1 MLNPATLLS
10 VVRSLHLQED
20 CRAELRRID
29 SAEWPAL
36 LKLTD
41 HAQITLPLGI
51 RCREFVPDSVQTRID
66 RNLASNATRY
76 ERLFAEYQKIAGALR
91 ERGIDFVLLKG
102 LSQRAPFYVS
112 DPHHRPQY
120 DIDLYCPHELLK
132 SALDA
137 IVCAGFSP
145 VKPRRN
151 CTDHLP
157 PMMRMSNWK
166 WRGDYY
172 DPELPLT
179 VELHFRFWDPETER
193 LPAPWVEDFW
203 RRRAIC
209 TIRGIEIPTLSL
221 SDGIS
226 YSALHLMRHLLRG
239 DLRIY
244 HVYEVAYFLHQTSRD
259 DELWR
264 GWLDDRLA
272 RPPLIETVAFRL
284 AAKWFGCM
292 VHPIVNEAIK
302 RLPPDIERWFQ
313 LFGYSPLALQ
323 SPNKDELFLHLS
335 LLDKTL
341 DRCTVAVRRLLPCHA
356 GLRVHSVPADKKGW
370 ARVTLITAI
379 RQIQFVL
386 RRSIHHIS
394 TNVRLIRSFFRWK
407 MSARK
412 YAVH

>member
-1 MLNPATLLS
+1 MLNPALLRA
-10 VVRSLHLQED
+10 VRSLHLQED
-20 CRAELRRID
+20 RRAELRRID
-29 SAEWPAL
+29 SVEWPAL

-41 HAQITLPLGI
+41 QARITLPLGI
-51 RCREFVPDSVQTRID
+51 RCREFLPDSIQTRID
-66 RNLASNATRY
+66 RNLASNAVRY
-76 ERLFAEYQKIAGALR
+76 ERLFAEYQQIADALR
-91 ERGIDFVLLKG
+91 ERSIDFVLLKG
-102 LSQRAPFYVS
+102 LSQMAPFYVS

-120 DIDLYCPHELLK
+120 DIDLYCPHELLE
-132 SALDA
+132 SALDTIA
-137 IVCAGFSP
+137 SAGFSP
-145 VKPRRN
+145 VKPRRKR
-151 CTDHLP
+151 TDHLP
-157 PMMRMSNWK
+157 PMMRTSDWK

-203 RRRAIC
+203 RRRASCI
-209 TIRGIEIPTLSL
+209 IRGIEIPTLSL

-259 DELWR
+259 DDLWR
-264 GWLDDRLA
+264 GWLDDRPG

-284 AAKWFGCM
+284 AAEWFGCR
-292 VHPIVNEAIK
+292 VHPIVNEAFK
-302 RLPPDIERWFQ
+302 RLPPDIERWFK

-335 LLDKTL
+335 LLDKTS
-341 DRCTVAVRRLLPCHA
+341 DRCTVALRRLLPCHA
-356 GLRVHSVPADKKGW
+356 GLHVHSVPADKKGW
-370 ARVTLITAI
+370 LRVALTAI
-379 RQIQFVL
+379 RQFDFAA
-386 RRSIHHIS
+386 RRSFHHIS
-394 TNVRLIRSFFRWK
+394 TNIRLIPSFFRWK

-412 YAVH
+412 YAVP